1 MSFANQSRIGYRNDR
16 DREWDD
22 EIVASADLQKVIMLL
37 VMPGV
42 KKVIFC
48 KIIVMFNETFVPLGG
63 KKNREKA
70 TGVPSHEGIS
80 GRTADVASV
89 VVSFLRTMQ
98 DVKSMTI
105 RLDNLSTQGKNWW
118 FSTALAAEVNRPME
132 IS

>member
-1 MSFANQSRIGYRNDR
+1 MSFANQRRIGYRNDR

-63 KKNREKA
+63 TKRIMRKLPEFLGTRE
-70 TGVPSHEGIS
+70 
-80 GRTADVASV
+80 
-89 VVSFLRTMQ
+89 
-98 DVKSMTI
+98 
-105 RLDNLSTQGKNWW
+105 
-118 FSTALAAEVNRPME
+118 
-132 IS
+132 